1 MDLILKPQMTTQ
13 TTQTDFAFNDT
24 EIITNKH
31 FIKMKNIS
39 KLVLSGGG
47 LLGISYIGLF
57 KFLEEHNIHKQIKSI
72 IGCSAGAIFGAF
84 FTLGY
89 TALELEHIIKSL
101 NFKDYINIT
110 AESIINFMKLKGF
123 ESGKNIMKFI
133 KTTIKDKTQDENI
146 TFKQIYEKY
155 NIELKIGVT
164 NLTTSTFDILDVN
177 TNPHMPIYKAINASI
192 AIPFVFEPVN
202 INNCMYCDGGILDN
216 LPIEHIINI
225 STTEKINEDKTK
237 QQQSQPQSQLQ
248 NKDKDIVKDKDTL
261 GIYLLNKFTSLTCD
275 NYQQLSL
282 SHYFN
287 ALMHAF
293 CKSYVTHKQEITKKI
308 ANTEIIIFEIPCD
321 IMTFLKLSASHADI
335 DNIIN
340 IAYTITK
347 EQLITIN

>member
-1 MDLILKPQMTTQ
+1 MDLIQKPQTASQ
-13 TTQTDFAFNDT
+13 STQTDFNDDKL
-24 EIITNKH
+24 ILINSDKPNKITNIDNTITFSK
-31 FIKMKNIS
+31 IKMKNIS

-57 KFLEEHNIHKQIKSI
+57 KFLEEHNINKQIKSI
-72 IGCSAGAIFGAF
+72 IGCSAGAIFGTF
-84 FTLGY
+84 FMLGY
-89 TALELEHIIKSL
+89 TAFELEHIIKLL

-123 ESGKNIMKFI
+123 ESGKNLMKFI
-133 KTTIKDKTQDENI
+133 KNTIKDKTHDENI

-164 NLTTSTFDILDVN
+164 NLTTSEFEILDVN
-177 TNPHMPIYKAINASI
+177 TNPDMPIYKAINASI

-216 LPIEHIINI
+216 LPIEKIINI
-225 STTEKINEDKTK
+225 STEKEDIN
-237 QQQSQPQSQLQ
+237 QPQS
-248 NKDKDIVKDKDTL
+248 KYIVKDKNTL
-261 GIYLLNKFTSLTCD
+261 GIYLLNKFTYLSCD

-293 CKSYVTHKQEITKKI
+293 CKSYVTHKQEITKTIK
-308 ANTEIIIFEIPCD
+308 NTEIIIFEIPCD

-335 DNIIN
+335 DTIIN
-340 IAYTITK
+340 IEYTITK
-347 EQLITIN
+347 EQLTEN